1 MYNEYIV
8 LKGYALEGYSLG
20 NDTYARRFKG
30 KDFIAPN
37 IFSVVLR
44 RKDMAEK
51 LRLETLKCPCF

>member
-8 LKGYALEGYSLG
+8 LKGYALVRYPRWD
-20 NDTYARRFKG
+20 NTYARRFKG